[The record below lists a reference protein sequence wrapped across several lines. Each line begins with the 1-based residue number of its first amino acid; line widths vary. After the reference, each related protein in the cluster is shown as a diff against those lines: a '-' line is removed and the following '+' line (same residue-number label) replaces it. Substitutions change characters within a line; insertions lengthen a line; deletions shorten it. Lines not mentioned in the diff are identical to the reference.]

1 MINSRLFFVFTS
13 KYRYY
18 INTLMVYQ
26 KCLLFGAWHFLCD
39 FSHGGG
45 GGGLGGI
52 DILLGGQLLGQV
64 FGHGH
69 IAGLHAWGPPSL
81 LAHLPKS
88 MSR

>member
-1 MINSRLFFVFTS
+1 MIY
-13 KYRYY
+13 KE
-18 INTLMVYQ
+18 
-26 KCLLFGAWHFLCD
+26 CLLFGAWHFLCD

-52 DILLGGQLLGQV
+52 DILLGRQLFGQV

-81 LAHLPKS
+81 LAHLPKNQVKIRAI
-88 MSR
+88 MLTCYLYIVENI